1 MKRKIWKAAAAAGLF
16 AVLTLAPAGIAMA
29 AGWTQTANGWTYVQD
44 GGTLRK
50 GWIQTTDG
58 YYYMDLSTGTMC
70 LGWKQIDGK

>member
-44 GGTLRK
+44 DGTLRK
-50 GWIQTTDG
+50 G
-58 YYYMDLSTGTMC
+58 
-70 LGWKQIDGK
+70 